1 MIPVTKYRY
10 KLHLINQKK
19 IDARIPLLTLYTYGL
34 MKIEIKGLSKVY
46 PNGHAAIKDI
56 NLEIG
61 SGMFGL
67 LGPNGAG
74 KSSFMRILVTVQ
86 NASSGTILMDG
97 LNINEHRQ
105 EIRKLIGYLPQ
116 DFTFFSKL
124 KTWEF
129 LDYAAKLSTSLK
141 KKDRRIKVDK
151 LLDQVGLLDVRE
163 RMANKLSGGMK
174 RRLGIAQ
181 ALIGEPKL
189 LVIDE
194 PTTGL
199 DPEERIRFRNILSD
213 LSQKDVTI
221 ILSTHIVGDISST
234 CHNMAMLNKGEV
246 AFKGSP
252 EGMIDQVRGHVW
264 QVLIG
269 DDEFNDLKTK
279 YSVVSTI
286 PVDGKWEVQLIAK
299 DQPHVEARNANP
311 NLEHAYVYFMENELG
326 VSLV

>member
-1 MIPVTKYRY
+1 M
-10 KLHLINQKK
+10 N
-19 IDARIPLLTLYTYGL
+19 
-34 MKIEIKGLSKVY
+34 IEITGLSKIY
-46 PNGHAAIKDI
+46 PNGHAAIKDVT
-56 NLEIG
+56 LRIG

-74 KSSFMRILVTVQ
+74 KSSFMRILVTAQ
-86 NASSGTILMDG
+86 KATSGTILMDG
-97 LNINEHRQ
+97 MDINEHRHK
-105 EIRKLIGYLPQ
+105 IRRRVGYLPQ

-129 LDYAAKLSTSLK
+129 LDYAAQLSTTLK
-141 KKDRRIKVDK
+141 KKDRLTKVDT
-151 LLDQVGLLDVRE
+151 LLDQVGLLDARE

-181 ALIGEPKL
+181 ALIGEPRL

-234 CHNMAMLNKGEV
+234 CHNMAMLVKGEV

-264 QVLIG
+264 QIVLE
-269 DDEFNDLKTK
+269 DEEFNVLKTK
-279 YSVVSTI
+279 YPVVSTI
-286 PVDGKWEVQLIAK
+286 PADGKWEVQLIANH
-299 DQPHVEARNANP
+299 QPHPAASVANP

-326 VSLV
+326 VSLL

>member
-1 MIPVTKYRY
+1 ME
-10 KLHLINQKK
+10 
-19 IDARIPLLTLYTYGL
+19 
-34 MKIEIKGLSKVY
+34 IEIAGLSKIY
-46 PNGHAAIKDI
+46 PNGHTAIKGVS
-56 NLEIG
+56 LQVG

-74 KSSFMRILVTVQ
+74 KSSFMRILVTLQ
-86 NASSGTILMDG
+86 KATTGKILMDG
-97 LNINEHRQ
+97 LDINDHRHK
-105 EIRKLIGYLPQ
+105 IRTQVGYLPQ

-129 LDYAAKLSTSLK
+129 LDYAAQLSTSL
-141 KKDRRIKVDK
+141 RRRERLARVDK

-181 ALIGEPKL
+181 ALIGEPRL

-213 LSQKDVTI
+213 LSQRDVTI

-252 EGMIDQVRGHVW
+252 EAMIDQVRGHVW
-264 QVLIG
+264 QVRL
-269 DDEFNDLKTK
+269 DDAEFDALKRK
-279 YSVVSTI
+279 
-286 PVDGKWEVQLIAK
+286 
-299 DQPHVEARNANP
+299 
-311 NLEHAYVYFMENELG
+311 
-326 VSLV
+326 

>member
-1 MIPVTKYRY
+1 M
-10 KLHLINQKK
+10 N
-19 IDARIPLLTLYTYGL
+19 
-34 MKIEIKGLSKVY
+34 IEIKGLCKIY
-46 PNGHAAIKDI
+46 PNGHAAIKNMD
-56 NLEIG
+56 LEIG

-86 NASSGTILMDG
+86 QATAGTILMDG
-97 LNINEHRQ
+97 MDINKHRH
-105 EIRKLIGYLPQ
+105 EIRKLVGYLPQ

-124 KTWEF
+124 TTAEF
-129 LDYAAKLSTSLK
+129 LDYAAQLSTSLK
-141 KKDRRIKVDK
+141 RKERLTKVDK
-151 LLDQVGLLDVRE
+151 LLDQVGLLDVRD

-181 ALIGEPKL
+181 ALIGDPRL

-213 LSQKDVTI
+213 LSQRDVTI

-246 AFKGSP
+246 AYKGSP
-252 EGMIDQVRGHVW
+252 EGMIEQVRGHVW
-264 QVLIG
+264 QIML
-269 DDEFNDLKTK
+269 DDAGFDIVKAK
-279 YSVVSTI
+279 YAVVSTI
-286 PVDGKWEVQLIAK
+286 PVEGKWEVQVISNE
-299 DQPHVEARNANP
+299 QPHPAAKVVNP
-311 NLEHAYVYFMENELG
+311 NLEHAYVFFMENEFG

>member
-1 MIPVTKYRY
+1 
-10 KLHLINQKK
+10 
-19 IDARIPLLTLYTYGL
+19 
-34 MKIEIKGLSKVY
+34 
-46 PNGHAAIKDI
+46 
-56 NLEIG
+56 
-61 SGMFGL
+61 
-67 LGPNGAG
+67 
-74 KSSFMRILVTVQ
+74 MRILVTVQ
-86 NASSGTILMDG
+86 KATSGTILMDG
-97 LNINEHRQ
+97 MDINTHRH
-105 EIRKLIGYLPQ
+105 EIRRLIGYLPQ

-129 LDYAAKLSTSLK
+129 LDYAAQLATSLK
-141 KKDRRIKVDK
+141 RKERLAKVDK
-151 LLDQVGLLDVRE
+151 LLDQVGLLDVRD

-181 ALIGEPKL
+181 ALIGEPRL

-264 QVLIG
+264 QILLN
-269 DDEFNDLKTK
+269 DEEFDALKAK
-279 YSVVSTI
+279 YPVVSTI
-286 PVDGKWEVQLIAK
+286 PVEGKWEVQVIAN
-299 DQPHVEARNANP
+299 DQPHPAAKVANP
-311 NLEHAYVYFMENELG
+311 NLEHAYVYFMENEFG